1 MAVSVVLEKRSFAS
15 EFGLSRRPGAQERGF
30 LRKVCH
36 LQAIEKSVCFAST
49 GVNAL
54 ATMFPIVDQ
63 PPGTSSG

>member
-36 LQAIEKSVCFAST
+36 LQAIEKWVYFAST
-49 GVNAL
+49 GVKTAGAQKITFVLNAL
-54 ATMFPIVDQ
+54 
-63 PPGTSSG
+63 